1 MNVMMGARGLS
12 SSSFAGSGG
21 GGATTTFSSLW
32 TPPPF
37 SRRSFS
43 RTNPCRSAIF
53 VATSGSIVWLALTK
67 VLKSTISSLISWKFF
82 TPSCVA
88 NSFTIMGGL
97 IVMIFFG
104 SSSIGGA
111 TSAACPSVDETAAA
125 SVAGAGGGGGDS
137 TAAAGATGPVF
148 AISFEIGGKNVVLT
162 FGTPSADFA
171 FGLSINETD
180 STLL

>member
-1 MNVMMGARGLS
+1 
-12 SSSFAGSGG
+12 
-21 GGATTTFSSLW
+21 
-32 TPPPF
+32 
-37 SRRSFS
+37 
-43 RTNPCRSAIF
+43 
-53 VATSGSIVWLALTK
+53 
-67 VLKSTISSLISWKFF
+67 
-82 TPSCVA
+82 
-88 NSFTIMGGL
+88 MGGL
-97 IVMIFFG
+97 IVMTFFG

-125 SVAGAGGGGGDS
+125 SVTGAGGGGGDS

-180 STLL
+180 SILLAGLGFSSVVSGAAAATRAGAPFSFASAIGRAGFSAAFVLDSLALGGVSF

>member
-1 MNVMMGARGLS
+1 M
-12 SSSFAGSGG
+12 
-21 GGATTTFSSLW
+21 
-32 TPPPF
+32 
-37 SRRSFS
+37 
-43 RTNPCRSAIF
+43 
-53 VATSGSIVWLALTK
+53 SGSTVWFGFTK
-67 VLKSTISSLISWKFF
+67 ILKSAISSLISWKFF

-88 NSFTIMGGL
+88 SSFTMIGGL
-97 IVMIFFG
+97 IVMTFFG

-125 SVAGAGGGGGDS
+125 SVTGAGGGGGNS

-180 STLL
+180 STLLAGLGFSSVFSGVATGIRAGASFSFAGVVVRGGFSAPLAFDSLPLSCVSL